1 MTFWVFV
8 KLLHIFAGVFW
19 MGAAVI
25 TIFFVLPAVRAAGPA
40 GGAVMKQLTNERKL
54 PLAINVAAAATTFC
68 GILLYWRLT
77 GGFTPVFSSALAWM
91 GLMVGSLSGILAFLW
106 GFFIQ
111 SRNAKRLGTLT
122 AGIQGP
128 PTPEQ
133 AAAIAKLQQRLHL
146 GGIVGIVLLVISLGG
161 MVMSHPM

>member
-1 MTFWVFV
+1 MSFWIFV

-133 AAAIAKLQQRLHL
+133 ATAIAKLQKRLHL